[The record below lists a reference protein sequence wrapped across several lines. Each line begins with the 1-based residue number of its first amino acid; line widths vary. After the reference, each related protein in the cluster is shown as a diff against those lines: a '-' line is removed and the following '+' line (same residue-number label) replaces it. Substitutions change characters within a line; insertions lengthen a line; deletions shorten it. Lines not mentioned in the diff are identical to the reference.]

1 MRPKIQQL
9 MLGLPRVFLFVSR
22 LLLILALSAPLAVA
36 QDEGAE
42 FDPYPLRSADTSSP
56 RDTLRSFNANINE
69 AVQDWLSGKPR
80 EWVERA
86 GQRAQETID
95 YSQLPGRG
103 RRTKEIETVLLLKE
117 ILDRVEL
124 PPYDEIPGDEEAADK
139 EKALTH
145 WTIPNTRITIAR
157 VGEGPRAGEF
167 LFSAET
173 VDHLQEFYDGAKD
186 LPYKPGAAVGLY
198 EDYAHSPGWIVP
210 RSWAMALPAWSKV
223 VVLGEAI
230 WQWLGLALVMVTAFL
245 LVRWLLRWGR
255 RWDERHRNAG
265 TLTRFGTPLSVVASV
280 GVIYACRYVLLE
292 AIRLISDVWIPLS
305 FVLWTFMFIGIG
317 WLILLISSRIADTI
331 IDARNFRKGSVDGQ
345 LVRTVLRLVSL
356 VILVLL
362 AVYAADFFGIPLTPV
377 IASIGVGGFALALA
391 VRPTLENIIG
401 GLTLFADKPVR
412 IGDFCRFGD
421 EYGTVEEIG
430 LRSTRLRKF
439 DDTLVSLP
447 NAEFSQRELTNYGRR
462 RRWLYETTLGLR
474 YETSPEQLRYVI
486 VKLREMLLG
495 HPKVSP
501 DWLHVRFDGFS
512 AYSLDVAVFAYI
524 RTREWL
530 TYRAIR
536 EDINLRIMDIVKEA
550 GTRFAFPS
558 QTAYF
563 GRDSGLDAGRG
574 QEAES
579 QVQEWRSSGQLPF
592 PEFDEGLREKKED
605 ILDYP
610 PEGSPG
616 YTPPASVSETQTEPQ
631 AKPEAPTV
639 TKSKR
644 TRRLLRRGRTRA

>member
-1 MRPKIQQL
+1 MSSNFQQP
-9 MLGLPRVFLFVSR
+9 MAGPTRVFMLVSCV
-22 LLLILALSAPLAVA
+22 LLILALSASLAVA
-36 QDEGAE
+36 QDEGAA
-42 FDPYPLRSADTSSP
+42 FDPYPLRPADTSSP
-56 RDTLRSFNANINE
+56 RDTLRSFISNVNE
-69 AVQDWLSGKPR
+69 AVQDWRAGMPR
-80 EWVERA
+80 EVVIRA
-86 GQRAQETID
+86 AQRAHETID

-103 RRTKEIETVLLLKE
+103 RRTKEVETVLLLKE
-117 ILDRVEL
+117 ILDRIEL
-124 PPYDEIPGDEEAADK
+124 PPLDEIPGDEEAADK

-157 VGEGPRAGEF
+157 IEEGPRAGEF
-167 LFSAET
+167 LFTAET
-173 VDHLQEFYDGAKD
+173 VDRLQEFYAGAKA
-186 LPYKPGAAVGLY
+186 LPYKPGAAIGLY

-210 RSWAMALPAWSKV
+210 QSWAMALPAWSKV
-223 VVLGEAI
+223 VVFGEAL
-230 WQWLGLALVMVTAFL
+230 WQWLGLAIVVVTAFF

-255 RWDERHRNAG
+255 RWDERHQKARA
-265 TLTRFGTPLSVVASV
+265 LMRFALPLSVLASV
-280 GVIYACRYVLLE
+280 GVVYACRYVLLE
-292 AIRLISDVWIPLS
+292 VIRLISEIWIPLS
-305 FVLWTFMFIGIG
+305 IVLWTLIFMGVG
-317 WLILLISSRIADTI
+317 WLILLICSRIADTI
-331 IDARNFRKGSVDGQ
+331 IEARRFREGSIDGQ

-356 VILVLL
+356 VILVFL
-362 AVYAADFFGIPLTPV
+362 AIYAADFFGIPLTPV
-377 IASIGVGGFALALA
+377 IAGIGVGGFALALA

-421 EYGTVEEIG
+421 DYGTVEEIG

-447 NAEFSQRELTNYGRR
+447 NADFSQRELTNYARR

-474 YETSPEQLRYVI
+474 YETSPEQLRYVMA
-486 VKLREMLLG
+486 KLQEMLLG

-501 DWLHVRFDGFS
+501 DWLHVRFGGFG

-524 RTREWL
+524 RTRDWL

-550 GTRFAFPS
+550 GTSFAFPS

-563 GRDSGLDAGRG
+563 GRDAGLDAERG
-574 QEAES
+574 QEAET
-579 QVQEWRSSGQLPF
+579 QVQEWRSKGQLPF
-592 PEFDEGLREKKED
+592 PEFDEGVRGEKED

-610 PEGSPG
+610 PEGTPG
-616 YTPPASVSETQTEPQ
+616 YKPRGGVSETQTGPQ
-631 AKPEAPTV
+631 AKPEAPTA

-644 TRRLLRRGRTRA
+644 TRRFLRRDRT